1 VNGSLERSIG
11 RACRASVLALVL
23 APAPAGA
30 DAPPVVDHQP
40 ALCTVPGKAV
50 SLCAAISDDG
60 NVAAA
65 RLYFRREGEKYY
77 SFVDMEF
84 TGISYC
90 GTLPPPRE
98 KKTKAIEYYVQ
109 AIDDSYE
116 PTRTSTF
123 RLPVEPEGACEF
135 PPLEES
141 PERAKAFTVYATSR
155 HQGKKLDGGFLR
167 DGVTFVPARK

>member
-1 VNGSLERSIG
+1 MT
-11 RACRASVLALVL
+11 RAWLVPALVL
-23 APAPAGA
+23 VLSPAVVRA
-30 DAPPVVDHQP
+30 APPVVDHQP

-60 NVAAA
+60 TVAAA
-65 RLYFRREGEKYY
+65 RLYFRRAREKYY
-77 SFVDMEF
+77 SFVDMAF

-123 RLPVEPEGACEF
+123 RLPVEPQGVCEF
-135 PPLEES
+135 PPLEER
-141 PERAKAFTVYATSR
+141 PERAAAIRVFATSR
-155 HQGKKLDGGFLR
+155 KQGKKLDGGFLR
-167 DGVTFVPARK
+167 TGVTFVPVRK